1 MRMFREG
8 YAAMNGLTRLLY
20 RLRRDEQGMIFV
32 EAGVVM
38 SFLVL
43 FLILVYDVGGLFVR
57 QMQITNALRAGSQY
71 ALVRKPVAGDY
82 ANIRAAILNAA
93 PEAGVSPVVTADVAC
108 QCADGSTVACDAVCT
123 DGSDRES
130 YLTVSYQENYNM
142 LFKYPGFSK
151 SITLGATNSVRLN

>member
-1 MRMFREG
+1 M
-8 YAAMNGLTRLLY
+8 LH

-43 FLILVYDVGGLFVR
+43 FLILVYDVGSLFTR

-82 ANIRAAILNAA
+82 SNIQAAILNAA
-93 PEAGVSPVVTADVAC
+93 PDAAVSPSVTANVSC
-108 QCADGSTVACDAVCT
+108 QCADGSVVTCDAVCA

-130 YLTVSYQENYNM
+130 YLTVSYQENYDM

-151 SITLGATNSVRLN
+151 SITLGSTNTVRLN